1 MVEQFFF
8 MPGSKVPD
16 IAQLP
21 KTTKPPKNK
30 KNSRCIA
37 GREVPIIRSPFP
49 IRFWWVEPVSG
60 QSSCL
65 AMDLCPNLP
74 APKAEPNWRHSANP
88 LVASPGPGAWLWAD
102 PHITRHT
109 THGAFWGEGRSQLGI
124 IDHHSDLEIWMEIV
138 QYSSL
143 YSSLYSSFIHTYSYI
158 FIRSL
163 YRSKSPRST
172 RSDLRT
178 SSATH
183 QEQRLFGLVQL
194 MVHLGRNFNDF
205 QSATRRRDGLRRRIW
220 KKKIG
225 IWLKIEL
232 WWNIWYDGI
241 DMMELLWWNWY
252 DGIYDMMELYRI
264 YSSIYRSN
272 NKMDMTNQSNRVMM
286 DIWYM
291 IYDMM
296 DISW

>member
-1 MVEQFFF
+1 MLTLCIISASLSSFWTATHQPWAVVLPSHMNWIVRVKDSFPSRKVLRKLLRETYSSALAKWSNSFFF
-8 MPGSKVPD
+8 HARIQSTWHCSASQNYQTSK
-16 IAQLP
+16 
-21 KTTKPPKNK
+21 KK

-158 FIRSL
+158 FIHSL

-220 KKKIG
+220 KKKS
-225 IWLKIEL
+225 E
-232 WWNIWYDGI
+232 YD
-241 DMMELLWWNWY
+241 
-252 DGIYDMMELYRI
+252 
-264 YSSIYRSN
+264 
-272 NKMDMTNQSNRVMM
+272 
-286 DIWYM
+286 
-291 IYDMM
+291 
-296 DISW
+296 